1 MTLKIV
7 LTPEQITRLSRFA
20 NEALPNESCAFLIG
34 SSIESTV
41 AEILFMKNVDSSP
54 YSFNIEPSELLDAYD
69 KAEKK
74 DLDVIGIF
82 HSHPGKP
89 SPSTTDMKYMEI
101 NPVIWLI
108 YSTTEDRFGAYLS
121 ERSVIE
127 CDVIITD

>member
-7 LTPEQITRLSRFA
+7 LTSEQITRLARFA
-20 NEALPNESCAFLIG
+20 NEALPNESCALLVG
-34 SSIESTV
+34 SSSESTV
-41 AEILFMKNVDSSP
+41 TEILLMKNVDISP
-54 YSFNIEPSELLDAYD
+54 YSFSIEPSELLVAYD

-74 DLDVIGIF
+74 GLDVIGIF

-89 SPSTTDMKYMEI
+89 SPSTIDLKYMEI

-108 YSTTEDRFGAYLS
+108 YSTTEDGFGAYLS
-121 ERSVIE
+121 ERSVIK

>member
-7 LTPEQITRLSRFA
+7 LMSEQVTRLARFA
-20 NEALPNESCAFLIG
+20 NEALPNESCALLVG
-34 SSIESTV
+34 SSSESTV
-41 AEILFMKNVDSSP
+41 TEILLMKNVDISP
-54 YSFNIEPSELLDAYD
+54 YSFSIEPSELLDAYD

-74 DLDVIGIF
+74 GLDVIGIF

-89 SPSTTDMKYMEI
+89 SPSTTDLKYMEI

-121 ERSVIE
+121 ERSVIK

>member
-1 MTLKIV
+1 MTVKIV
-7 LTPEQITRLSRFA
+7 LTSKQITRLARFA
-20 NEALPNESCAFLIG
+20 NEALPNESCAFLFG
-34 SSIESTV
+34 SSSALTV
-41 AEILFMKNVDSSP
+41 TEILFMKNVDSSP
-54 YSFNIEPSELLDAYD
+54 YSFSIEPSELLDAYD

-74 DLDVIGIF
+74 GLDVIGVF

-121 ERSVIE
+121 DQSVIKCE
-127 CDVIITD
+127 VIIKD

>member
-7 LTPEQITRLSRFA
+7 LTSEQITGLVRFA

-34 SSIESTV
+34 SSNESTV
-41 AEILFMKNVDSSP
+41 TEILFMKNVDSSP
-54 YSFNIEPSELLDAYD
+54 YSFSIEPSELLDAYD

-74 DLDVIGIF
+74 GLDVIGIF

-89 SPSTTDMKYMEI
+89 SPSTTDTKYMEI

-108 YSTTEDRFGAYLS
+108 YSTTEDRFGAYRS
-121 ERSVIE
+121 EPTVIK

>member
-7 LTPEQITRLSRFA
+7 LTSEQFTRLA
-20 NEALPNESCAFLIG
+20 KYAKEALPNESCAFLIG
-34 SSIESTV
+34 SSNESTV
-41 AEILFMKNVDSSP
+41 TEILFMKNVDSSP
-54 YSFNIEPSELLDAYD
+54 YSFSIEPSELLDAYD

-74 DLDVIGIF
+74 GLDVIGIF

-108 YSTTEDRFGAYLS
+108 YSTTEARFEAYLS
-121 ERSVIE
+121 ERDVIK

>member
-7 LTPEQITRLSRFA
+7 LTSEQITRLARFA
-20 NEALPNESCAFLIG
+20 NDALPNESCAFLFG
-34 SSIESTV
+34 SSNESTV
-41 AEILFMKNVDSSP
+41 TEILPMKNVDSSP
-54 YSFNIEPSELLDAYD
+54 YSFSIEPSELLDAYD

-74 DLDVIGIF
+74 GLDVIGIF

-89 SPSTTDMKYMEI
+89 SPSTTDLKFMEI

-108 YSTTEDRFGAYLS
+108 YSTTEDGFGAYLS
-121 ERSVIE
+121 ERSVIK